1 MTIGENMDVQ
11 TFEFATAGRIV
22 FGFGT
27 VRQIG
32 PITSGLGSRALV
44 VTGRNRA
51 RVQPILDQL
60 QAAGVS
66 ASVFQVPREP
76 TFDDVTGA
84 VAVARQTC
92 ADVILGFGGGSAI
105 DTAKAVA
112 ALVTNPGELLDYVEV
127 IGRGRQLSVPPLPC
141 VAIPTTAG
149 TGAEVTKNS
158 VLLSPT
164 HKVKVSL
171 RHNMLLPRVA
181 IVDPDLTLELPP
193 EVTARTGCD
202 ALTQLIEAFVSVRAN
217 PMVDALCRT
226 GLQCVARSLRRAVRD
241 GTDRA
246 ARYDMAFASMLSGIA
261 LANAGLG
268 AVHGLAGPVGGFT
281 RIPHGAVCAA
291 LLPHVMR
298 INIARLEAGQQTPA
312 RLEKY
317 REIACILTGRPD
329 AAPAEGVAWVS
340 TLVSEFGL
348 ARIQSPGLS
357 TETIRDLASQA
368 LLSSSTKSNPVGLS
382 LDHLV
387 EVLNSAVT

>member
-1 MTIGENMDVQ
+1 MVGENMILQ
-11 TFEFATAGRIV
+11 TFEFATAGRIL

-27 VRQIG
+27 ASQIG
-32 PITSGLGSRALV
+32 SVTGQLGSRALV
-44 VTGRNRA
+44 VTGRSRA

-60 QAAGVS
+60 QAVGV
-66 ASVFQVPREP
+66 AATVFQVAGEP

-84 VAVARQTC
+84 VAVAREAR

-112 ALVTNPGELLDYVEV
+112 ALVTNSGELLDYVEV
-127 IGRGRQLSVPPLPC
+127 IGRGRQLSAPPLPC
-141 VAIPTTAG
+141 VAVPTTAG

-164 HKVKVSL
+164 HRVKVSL
-171 RHNMLLPRVA
+171 RHSMLLPRVA
-181 IVDPDLTLELPP
+181 IVDPELTMGLPP

-217 PMVDALCRT
+217 PMVDALCRA
-226 GLQCVARSLRRAVRD
+226 GLQCVARALRRAVRD

-246 ARYDMAFASMLSGIA
+246 ARYDMALASMLSGIA

-281 RIPHGAVCAA
+281 GIPHGAVCAA

-298 INIARLEAGQQTPA
+298 MNIARLETGQYAPA
-312 RLEKY
+312 RLDKY
-317 REIACILTGRPD
+317 REIACILTGCPD
-329 AAPAEGVAWVS
+329 ASPADGVAWVAA
-340 TLVSEFGL
+340 LVSEFGL
-348 ARIQSPGLS
+348 ARIQTPRL
-357 TETIRDLASQA
+357 TPEAIRELASQA
-368 LLSSSTKSNPVGLS
+368 MLSSSTRSNPVGLS
-382 LDHLV
+382 LDQLV
-387 EVLNSAVT
+387 EVLSAAVD